1 MAADTT
7 WTQRFAVATA
17 DSCPWRSSDAFSTLI
32 SGEVYRRAD
41 DRWYQVS
48 WIVTPQGN
56 LFCPFNRGNN
66 VAMITAPTPARA
78 VKTPTRS
85 LDTPFIISSVQDA
98 QVSYTV
104 DLVYT
109 LAILGTGTE
118 SAQVDLQ
125 IDGMSIAQAKN
136 ALTATLSLGLSLTP
150 PQRKVLAAFVP
161 AGSTVQLVSTVSSN
175 GTATLISSQETLL

>member
-1 MAADTT
+1 
-7 WTQRFAVATA
+7 
-17 DSCPWRSSDAFSTLI
+17 
-32 SGEVYRRAD
+32 
-41 DRWYQVS
+41 
-48 WIVTPQGN
+48 
-56 LFCPFNRGNN
+56 
-66 VAMITAPTPARA
+66 MITAPTPARA